1 MLTFLSQQAAARFDM
16 KFFLKNKLT
25 LLLISIIFFVQAPYV
40 FAEDQLKIIERDNFQ
55 KRMRVNAMTDETTGH
70 LKDYITFSFY
80 VKKQLIFC
88 HMSKDRSAP
97 AVICH

>member
-1 MLTFLSQQAAARFDM
+1 MLNSLLQQVVVGFEM
-16 KFFLKNKLT
+16 EVFSKFKFNLFV
-25 LLLISIIFFVQAPYV
+25 LIVAFFVSVSQAY
-40 FAEDQLKIIERDNFQ
+40 ADDQVKIIERDNFQ
-55 KRMRVNAMTDETTGH
+55 KRMRVDAITDKNTGQ

-80 VKKQLIFC
+80 LKEKLIFC

>member
-40 FAEDQLKIIERDNFQ
+40 FAEDQLKIIERDNFHPIFVMQ
-55 KRMRVNAMTDETTGH
+55 KKSSILLQKLQNVAKSQN
-70 LKDYITFSFY
+70 TFT
-80 VKKQLIFC
+80 
-88 HMSKDRSAP
+88 H
-97 AVICH
+97 

>member
-1 MLTFLSQQAAARFDM
+1 MVVFSKFKLSLFV
-16 KFFLKNKLT
+16 
-25 LLLISIIFFVQAPYV
+25 LIIALFVSVSHAY
-40 FAEDQLKIIERDNFQ
+40 AENQVKIIERDNFQ
-55 KRMRVNAMTDETTGH
+55 KRMRVNSITDKTTGQ

-80 VKKQLIFC
+80 LKEKLIFC

>member
-1 MLTFLSQQAAARFDM
+1 MVVFSKFKLSLFV
-16 KFFLKNKLT
+16 
-25 LLLISIIFFVQAPYV
+25 LIIAMFVSVSHAY
-40 FAEDQLKIIERDNFQ
+40 AENQVKIIERDNFQ
-55 KRMRVNAMTDETTGH
+55 KRMRVDAITDKTTGQ

-80 VKKQLIFC
+80 LKEKLIFC